1 MLKEFIQSELN
12 KIWYFEDYYGTDEQ
26 IKNEQFILNETQKL
40 PFDGFGFEMK
50 DRESIEEY
58 YLRIYDA
65 IQ

>member
-12 KIWYFEDYYGTDEQ
+12 KILKTDYYGTDEQ

-65 IQ
+65 I